1 MHKISI
7 YTHIILKSEIVVS
20 VLCIIYIERQMC
32 VWNKTSNF
40 KGDAEYLK
48 IIHQNWL
55 TVVGV
60 CMIVG
65 DANVCPADPQG
76 WVR

>member
-1 MHKISI
+1 M
-7 YTHIILKSEIVVS
+7 
-20 VLCIIYIERQMC
+20 
-32 VWNKTSNF
+32 
-40 KGDAEYLK
+40 GLK

-60 CMIVG
+60 YMIVY